1 MSKFYRTAIKKKSKQ
16 AKNQPNITPGKQA
29 APRLLPLCQAKVAAR
44 CMDGSADGSED
55 YLGRTVAGSDE
66 DVCPGQRGEAARRG
80 GADLGT

>member
-1 MSKFYRTAIKKKSKQ
+1 MADLDTSDLTKK
-16 AKNQPNITPGKQA
+16 NPNRQKISRISHRGNK
-29 APRLLPLCQAKVAAR
+29 PRRDLCQAKVAAR